1 MVRKS
6 EEEDRKLQ
14 REDEEN
20 RQMRERRTEAMRKRW
35 IDNLR
40 IPEEQ

>member
-14 REDEEN
+14 REEEEN
-20 RQMRERRTEAMRKRW
+20 RQMRERRAEAMRQRW
-35 IDNLR
+35 IENVQ